1 MRGGAARRENL
12 RAFFS
17 LAEEFERGGGR
28 GLFAFVRHLREQLES
43 GEPPVPQTTHAAQ
56 GVRIMSIHKS
66 KGLEFPVVILADL
79 ARPFSRMDFQSS
91 VLVHPEYG
99 LGPVCVDTKRSIKY
113 PTVARLALERQLR
126 REAKAEELRVLYV
139 AMTRAKE
146 KLVMVCARA
155 GAAKHL
161 ADLCAVTSCPVRPET
176 VEEQKCMADW
186 ILLPLLCRPEAAPL
200 RELAGADAAA
210 VTGSDAPWRVEVHNG
225 YDFAPT
231 ERAAEERTEETAPEL
246 PLDTA
251 ALEWRYPY
259 EPETTLSAKLTA
271 TQLKGRALDE
281 EIAENAPL
289 PPRLRSLA
297 KPRFLEG
304 AAALTPAEQGT
315 AMHAALQ
322 FLDFSTPAEEG
333 AVRAA
338 VKSMEERRLLTPEQ
352 ARAVDAAALTRF
364 LQSPLCAR
372 IRAAG
377 ERARR
382 EYRFS
387 LLESAARFVPE
398 ASAGDEILLQGV
410 VDCFFEEDG
419 ALVVVDFKTDR
430 IAPDALAERA
440 EHYRPQLEAYSL
452 ALAQVIGKPVKE
464 KILYFLRRGE
474 QVIL

>member
-1 MRGGAARRENL
+1 
-12 RAFFS
+12 
-17 LAEEFERGGGR
+17 
-28 GLFAFVRHLREQLES
+28 
-43 GEPPVPQTTHAAQ
+43 
-56 GVRIMSIHKS
+56 
-66 KGLEFPVVILADL
+66 
-79 ARPFSRMDFQSS
+79 
-91 VLVHPEYG
+91 
-99 LGPVCVDTKRSIKY
+99 
-113 PTVARLALERQLR
+113 
-126 REAKAEELRVLYV
+126 
-139 AMTRAKE
+139 
-146 KLVMVCARA
+146 
-155 GAAKHL
+155 
-161 ADLCAVTSCPVRPET
+161 
-176 VEEQKCMADW
+176 MADW

-210 VTGSDAPWRVEVHNG
+210 VTVSNAPWRVEVHNG

-231 ERAAEERTEETAPEL
+231 ERAAEERAEETAPEL

-352 ARAVDAAALTRF
+352 ARRSTPPR
-364 LQSPLCAR
+364 
-372 IRAAG
+372 
-377 ERARR
+377 
-382 EYRFS
+382 
-387 LLESAARFVPE
+387 
-398 ASAGDEILLQGV
+398 
-410 VDCFFEEDG
+410 
-419 ALVVVDFKTDR
+419 
-430 IAPDALAERA
+430 
-440 EHYRPQLEAYSL
+440 
-452 ALAQVIGKPVKE
+452 
-464 KILYFLRRGE
+464 
-474 QVIL
+474 

>member
-1 MRGGAARRENL
+1 M
-12 RAFFS
+12 
-17 LAEEFERGGGR
+17 
-28 GLFAFVRHLREQLES
+28 
-43 GEPPVPQTTHAAQ
+43 
-56 GVRIMSIHKS
+56 
-66 KGLEFPVVILADL
+66 
-79 ARPFSRMDFQSS
+79 
-91 VLVHPEYG
+91 
-99 LGPVCVDTKRSIKY
+99 
-113 PTVARLALERQLR
+113 
-126 REAKAEELRVLYV
+126 
-139 AMTRAKE
+139 
-146 KLVMVCARA
+146 
-155 GAAKHL
+155 
-161 ADLCAVTSCPVRPET
+161 
-176 VEEQKCMADW
+176 
-186 ILLPLLCRPEAAPL
+186 
-200 RELAGADAAA
+200 
-210 VTGSDAPWRVEVHNG
+210 
-225 YDFAPT
+225 
-231 ERAAEERTEETAPEL
+231 
-246 PLDTA
+246 
-251 ALEWRYPY
+251 
-259 EPETTLSAKLTA
+259 
-271 TQLKGRALDE
+271 LDE

-372 IRAAG
+372 IRSGLCRNRVSAAG

-474 QVIL
+474 QIIL

>member
-1 MRGGAARRENL
+1 MRSA
-12 RAFFS
+12 
-17 LAEEFERGGGR
+17 
-28 GLFAFVRHLREQLES
+28 
-43 GEPPVPQTTHAAQ
+43 
-56 GVRIMSIHKS
+56 
-66 KGLEFPVVILADL
+66 
-79 ARPFSRMDFQSS
+79 
-91 VLVHPEYG
+91 
-99 LGPVCVDTKRSIKY
+99 
-113 PTVARLALERQLR
+113 
-126 REAKAEELRVLYV
+126 
-139 AMTRAKE
+139 
-146 KLVMVCARA
+146 
-155 GAAKHL
+155 
-161 ADLCAVTSCPVRPET
+161 
-176 VEEQKCMADW
+176 
-186 ILLPLLCRPEAAPL
+186 
-200 RELAGADAAA
+200 
-210 VTGSDAPWRVEVHNG
+210 
-225 YDFAPT
+225 
-231 ERAAEERTEETAPEL
+231 
-246 PLDTA
+246 
-251 ALEWRYPY
+251 WRYPY

-474 QVIL
+474 QIIL

>member
-1 MRGGAARRENL
+1 
-12 RAFFS
+12 
-17 LAEEFERGGGR
+17 
-28 GLFAFVRHLREQLES
+28 
-43 GEPPVPQTTHAAQ
+43 
-56 GVRIMSIHKS
+56 
-66 KGLEFPVVILADL
+66 
-79 ARPFSRMDFQSS
+79 
-91 VLVHPEYG
+91 
-99 LGPVCVDTKRSIKY
+99 
-113 PTVARLALERQLR
+113 
-126 REAKAEELRVLYV
+126 
-139 AMTRAKE
+139 MTRAKE

-210 VTGSDAPWRVEVHNG
+210 VTVSDAPWRVEIHNG
-225 YDFAPT
+225 YDFAPA
-231 ERAAEERTEETAPEL
+231 ERAAEERAEETAPEL

-304 AAALTPAEQGT
+304 TAALTPAEQGT

-474 QVIL
+474 QITL